1 MKYAEKELGVHIDI
15 SQNYQSDHKRVFL
28 KKLASYRIDFY
39 QCSDGKYRF
48 VTIRYKDVFYKAEK
62 QKYVIDRE
70 RYLQE
75 KARKKIDDKAKFV
88 CSVHRDELIGIT
100 KKYGAKF
107 IYDGSKENGGDVL
120 YHDGIHPEILKFTA
134 IYDDEKNQ
142 IEVKPIYTYYK
153 DQLPVTLT
161 TIVNL
166 QKFATDVL
174 GNLYEVKQNVLKM
187 EFE

>member
-1 MKYAEKELGVHIDI
+1 MMMK
-15 SQNYQSDHKRVFL
+15 
-28 KKLASYRIDFY
+28 
-39 QCSDGKYRF
+39 
-48 VTIRYKDVFYKAEK
+48 
-62 QKYVIDRE
+62 
-70 RYLQE
+70 
-75 KARKKIDDKAKFV
+75 
-88 CSVHRDELIGIT
+88 
-100 KKYGAKF
+100 
-107 IYDGSKENGGDVL
+107 
-120 YHDGIHPEILKFTA
+120 
-134 IYDDEKNQ
+134 KNQ

>member
-1 MKYAEKELGVHIDI
+1 M
-15 SQNYQSDHKRVFL
+15 
-28 KKLASYRIDFY
+28 
-39 QCSDGKYRF
+39 
-48 VTIRYKDVFYKAEK
+48 
-62 QKYVIDRE
+62 
-70 RYLQE
+70 
-75 KARKKIDDKAKFV
+75 
-88 CSVHRDELIGIT
+88 
-100 KKYGAKF
+100 
-107 IYDGSKENGGDVL
+107 L